1 MKVNKQNIIK
11 FLINLMWVVV
21 GSACIAL
28 LVSAVHSKEVKVCK
42 AVEINITGVSS
53 NFFIDKTDVYN
64 IIKNFGGD
72 STQKKSLASIDLG
85 RIEKELEKDVW
96 VKNAELYFD
105 NNNCLKVSVE
115 EREPVARLFTVSGNT
130 FYIDSSCMI
139 LPLSDKFSARLPVFT
154 GFTSDAKIL
163 AKNDSALL
171 GSIRNMSL
179 KILADTFLMAMIDQV
194 DINTSRSFELIPKL
208 GKQRIIF
215 GDATDVATKFDKLKL
230 FYKDVIT
237 QSGWNRYSTINLQY
251 KDQVVA
257 SIRGKEDVKA
267 DSLRTMQ
274 LIKFIA
280 EDAARRSADS
290 SQIFLPEADK
300 RAADSSLIQQSI
312 ERDDE
317 GASKE
322 IVVPSVTVTP
332 PLNLKPL
339 PVIIEKPIVPKSAS
353 VVPKP
358 NTVTVNKAPAAITK
372 ANLKITN
379 KPLSTVA
386 KPASTQTKKPTVVP
400 NKTISKTI
408 KKPVVVM
415 PAKSIIKKPVV
426 KSTTKPTN
434 EYDY

>member
-1 MKVNKQNIIK
+1 MKISKQNIVR
-11 FLINLMWVVV
+11 FFINLTWLLV
-21 GSACIAL
+21 GSACVAL

-42 AVEINITGVSS
+42 GVEINISGVSN

-72 STQKKSLASIDLG
+72 STQKKSLGSFDLG
-85 RIEKELEKDVW
+85 RIEKALEKDLW

-105 NNNCLKVSVE
+105 NNNFLKVSVE
-115 EREPVARLFTVSGNT
+115 EREPIARVFTVTGNT

-163 AKNDSALL
+163 AKNDSSLL
-171 GSIRNMSL
+171 CSIKNMSI

-194 DINTSRSFELIPKL
+194 DININRSFELIPKL

-215 GDATDVATKFDKLKL
+215 GDASEINSKFDKLKM

-251 KDQVVA
+251 KNQIVA
-257 SIRGKEDVKA
+257 SIRGKGDVAA

-290 SQIFLPEADK
+290 TQTFLPEADK
-300 RAADSSLIQQSI
+300 KAADSSLVQQSM
-312 ERDDE
+312 EREE
-317 GASKE
+317 GVSKDF
-322 IVVPSVTVTP
+322 IAPAVIVTP
-332 PLNLKPL
+332 TLILKTASEKVEKTTLTKPAVVVNKTVLTTKPKPVTAVNKPIKIPVNKPAVITNKTIAKPIKKAVAL
-339 PVIIEKPIVPKSAS
+339 PVIIK
-353 VVPKP
+353 KP
-358 NTVTVNKAPAAITK
+358 N
-372 ANLKITN
+372 
-379 KPLSTVA
+379 
-386 KPASTQTKKPTVVP
+386 
-400 NKTISKTI
+400 
-408 KKPVVVM
+408 VVM
-415 PAKSIIKKPVV
+415 PAKPLIKKAAVQP
-426 KSTTKPTN
+426 KPKVNN

>member
-1 MKVNKQNIIK
+1 MKINKQNIIR
-11 FLINLMWVVV
+11 FFINLLWVLV
-21 GSACIAL
+21 GSASIVL
-28 LVSAVHSKEVKVCK
+28 LVSAVHNKEIKVCK
-42 AVEINITGVSS
+42 GVEINISGVSN

-85 RIEKELEKDVW
+85 RIEKALEKDLW

-105 NNNCLKVSVE
+105 NNNFLKVSVE
-115 EREPVARLFTVSGNT
+115 EREPVARLFTVTGNT
-130 FYIDSSCMI
+130 FYIDSSCMM

-163 AKNDSALL
+163 AKHDSTLL
-171 GSIRNMSL
+171 CNIKNMSL

-194 DINTSRSFELIPKL
+194 DINVNRSFELIPKL

-215 GDATDVATKFDKLKL
+215 GDASDVDSKFNKLKM

-251 KDQVVA
+251 KNQIVA
-257 SIRGKEDVKA
+257 SIRGKADVAA

-290 SQIFLPEADK
+290 SQTFLPEADK
-300 RAADSSLIQQSI
+300 RVADSSLIQQSI
-312 ERDDE
+312 EREEE
-317 GASKE
+317 GITKDNVS
-322 IVVPSVTVTP
+322 
-332 PLNLKPL
+332 PLITTAPAIIIKTA
-339 PVIIEKPIVPKSAS
+339 PVKVDKPIITKPP
-353 VVPKP
+353 VV
-358 NTVTVNKAPAAITK
+358 VNKPIIIT
-372 ANLKITN
+372 T
-379 KPLSTVA
+379 
-386 KPASTQTKKPTVVP
+386 
-400 NKTISKTI
+400 
-408 KKPVVVM
+408 KKPVVVTNKIVVKPIKKPAVVM
-415 PAKSIIKKPVV
+415 PAKRIIKKTVAQP
-426 KSTTKPTN
+426 KPKPKINN